1 MTGGLHLVPVRFRQA
16 VAFVA
21 EHHRHHGPPRGLIF
35 SVGVVDDEEAL
46 RGVLVAGRPVAR
58 HYDNG
63 RTLEVTRVATDGVF
77 NGNSMLYGAARRAS
91 LALGYTRLITYT
103 QQGETG
109 ASLRAAGWALV
120 AERRPRPGWNT
131 PSRPRQPT
139 GTENITRYMW
149 EAA

>member
-1 MTGGLHLVPVRFRQA
+1 MTGLHLVPVRFRQA
-16 VAFVA
+16 AAFVA
-21 EHHRHHGPPRGLIF
+21 AHHRHHRPPSGLIF
-35 SVGVVDDEEAL
+35 SVGVADDGEAL

-58 HYDNG
+58 HYDDG

-103 QQGETG
+103 QDGETG
-109 ASLRAAGWALV
+109 ASLRAAGWQLAAV
-120 AERRPRPGWNT
+120 RPPRPGWHT
-131 PSRPRQPT
+131 PSRPRQST
-139 GTENITRYMW
+139 GTENVTRYLW